1 MSSQRALSAP
11 GATLTH
17 ISEMSKDRETIIIRK
32 KIQSGPA
39 IDKLSAARLTLK
51 SNSRG
56 MCVYKPWGWAGK
68 TLLSPSLG
76 SRCATSYMFCY
87 GRVSASTC
95 SLKIKKFRR

>member
-56 MCVYKPWGWAGK
+56 MCVYKPGGGRGK
-68 TLLSPSLG
+68 HCCHRHWDLAVPLP
-76 SRCATSYMFCY
+76 
-87 GRVSASTC
+87 TC
-95 SLKIKKFRR
+95 FAMGEYLPPLAALK